1 MSPGIKYKH
10 YAPQT
15 KSILVYSKN
24 NEKMV
29 NKINELAKNKNTV
42 ILCRTRK
49 QRKI

>member
-1 MSPGIKYKH
+1 MSPGITYKH

-15 KSILVYSKN
+15 KSILVYSKD

-29 NKINELAKNKNTV
+29 NKINELAQNKNTV